1 MRCLSFPVSPLVGQ
15 TAFLHRLRAHFRGG
29 GLIAYPT
36 ESCFGLGCDPRNP
49 RAVRELLRLK
59 ARPQSKGLILIAAA
73 ARQLRGYIA
82 PLDET
87 QRGKI
92 APTWPGPNTWL
103 IPAGRKAGRWLRGR
117 HASLA
122 VRVTAHP
129 GAAALCRVLDSAL
142 VSTSANLAGHK
153 PLKTAAA
160 CRKAFG
166 EQVLVVPGRIGG
178 SRKPSTIRDLASGRV
193 IRG

>member
-1 MRCLSFPVSPLVGQ
+1 MRCLSFPVVNQ
-15 TAFLHRLRAHFRGG
+15 TAFLQRLRIHFRHG

-49 RAVRELLRLK
+49 RAVRRLLRLK
-59 ARPQSKGLILIAAA
+59 ARPQAKGLILIAAA
-73 ARQLRGYIA
+73 ARQLHGYIA
-82 PLDET
+82 PLGEA
-87 QRGKI
+87 QRRQVE
-92 APTWPGPNTWL
+92 ATWPGPNTWL
-103 IPAGRKAGRWLRGR
+103 IPAGPKAGRWLRGK
-117 HASLA
+117 HPALA

-129 GAAALCRVLDSAL
+129 GAAALCRVLGSAL
-142 VSTSANLAGHK
+142 VSTSANLAGHR

>member
-1 MRCLSFPVSPLVGQ
+1 MRSPSLPIPS
-15 TAFLHRLRAHFRGG
+15 AFHRRLRAHFRSG

-36 ESCFGLGCDPRNP
+36 ESCFGLGCDPHNP
-49 RAVRELLRLK
+49 RAVRNLLRLK
-59 ARPQSKGLILIAAA
+59 ARPQAKGLILIAADPN
-73 ARQLRGYIA
+73 QLRGFIV

-87 QRGKI
+87 QQAKVE
-92 APTWPGPNTWL
+92 ATWPGPNTWL
-103 IPAGRKAGRWLRGR
+103 APAGPQAGRWLRGE
-117 HASLA
+117 HATLA

-129 GAAALCRVLDSAL
+129 GAAALCRALGSAL
-142 VSTSANLAGHK
+142 VSTSANRAGQQ

-160 CRKAFG
+160 CRSAFG

-178 SRKPSTIRDLASGRV
+178 SKKPSTIRDLASGRI